1 MMSRKIWR
9 TVEARFEEVLCAL
22 ALAVTASC
30 ILTQVVM
37 RVIVSE
43 AAPWAEEAAVYG
55 MVLAI
60 YMGASLGVR
69 ERAHLRVLLMVNALP
84 HRLRVASI
92 VLADVIWL
100 AFLLV
105 LLWQF
110 AIFLEL
116 AFSRPYITPGLGV
129 PKVWFQLF
137 VPAGL
142 GLMIVRMAQVYY
154 RWLIRGDGEL
164 PL

>member
-1 MMSRKIWR
+1 MLYRGWR
-9 TVEARFEEVLCAL
+9 VIEARFEEVVCAA
-22 ALAVTASC
+22 ALAVTAFC

-37 RVIVSE
+37 RVIVAE
-43 AAPWAEEAAVYG
+43 AAPWAEELAVFG

-60 YMGASLGVR
+60 YMGAALGVR
-69 ERAHLRVLLMVNALP
+69 ERAHLRVLLLVNALP
-84 HRLRVASI
+84 RRLKPLCI
-92 VLADVIWL
+92 VTADAVWL
-100 AFLLV
+100 GFIVV

-110 AIFLEL
+110 VIFLEL
-116 AFSRPYITPGLGV
+116 AFARPYTTPGLGV

-142 GLMIVRMAQVYY
+142 GLMVVRMGQVYY
-154 RWLIRGDGEL
+154 RWLVRGEGNL